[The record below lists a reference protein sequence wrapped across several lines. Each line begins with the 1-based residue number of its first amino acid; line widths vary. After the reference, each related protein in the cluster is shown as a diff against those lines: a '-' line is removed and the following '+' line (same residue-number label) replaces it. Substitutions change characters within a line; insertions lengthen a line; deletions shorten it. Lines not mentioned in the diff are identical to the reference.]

1 MLPGL
6 ATNGY
11 ALGGQS
17 ARFFYDGQYEQC
29 YAASKQALEQDPHQ
43 LGVLPVHVAAL
54 VQLGHL
60 LLEDGR
66 LTTTAPS
73 SLYAPDLAKQLRA
86 QLLSV
91 RGASAVHGEEEEQRA

>member
-29 YAASKQALEQDPHQ
+29 YAASKKALEQDPYQ

-54 VQLGHL
+54 VQLGHK
-60 LLEDGR
+60 G
-66 LTTTAPS
+66 T
-73 SLYAPDLAKQLRA
+73 
-86 QLLSV
+86 V
-91 RGASAVHGEEEEQRA
+91 RGAPGSAFGKRFLEEGTHFGMLEAVHSAAR